1 MADVTHTFGMI
12 IYLAELGHAMLYPMY
27 PHVWSHVNGFQ
38 LTSQCKIIIIKQKR
52 PWFSDILQTR
62 GIRTGTSQIAMR
74 TLWSLSHTCTDT
86 SFFLYINDTAPN
98 LPYIFF
104 VCKRV
109 VSDGTFPNLLLSS
122 SSSLSSCDCRISMI
136 IQVCNGLDE
145 YFPNVACPVLCYYCY
160 SSGVDKLR
168 VTMHQVAD
176 AQCSIHS
183 LKDDCDFQSL
193 QGWNPKFHCAVTQ
206 SLMFAELAFR
216 GSQMISSLTFSP

>member
-1 MADVTHTFGMI
+1 
-12 IYLAELGHAMLYPMY
+12 
-27 PHVWSHVNGFQ
+27 
-38 LTSQCKIIIIKQKR
+38 
-52 PWFSDILQTR
+52 
-62 GIRTGTSQIAMR
+62 MR

-98 LPYIFF
+98 FPYIFCLQTCGKRWDLPKFIAVLF
-104 VCKRV
+104 VKPEFLRL
-109 VSDGTFPNLLLSS
+109 VSPL
-122 SSSLSSCDCRISMI
+122 RISMI